1 MPFIYILHF
10 ENKLAHAQHYVGCT
24 RNPLQ
29 RLTAHAN
36 GAGSTLTK
44 ALVAEGIEWQLGSL
58 MTCSQKRLRELE
70 RRLKDQANTARYCG
84 VCQQMPG
91 KFHGTEHYPIEMLP
105 WIPKSTALRRKTA
118 FETVQT
124 VRFIDANEPPS
135 TMAAI
140 MMLMREDKDAL
151 GFIPVGGE
159 AGLQTLV
166 PRGRIVLACEDGV
179 VIGYCAWNMSQ
190 DMTQGAFHQ
199 VAVRDDQRFK
209 GFARRMLQLVIM
221 TTPCE
226 SYIAKVR
233 DDLAAN
239 HFWLSMGFHQIDQ
252 NVHPTS
258 GNRINVYR
266 HIPVRKVVP

>member
-10 ENKLAHAQHYVGCT
+10 DCKLSHAQHYVGCT

-44 ALVAEGIEWQLGSL
+44 ALVTEGIEWQLGSL
-58 MTCSQKRLRELE
+58 LTCSQRRLRELE

-84 VCQQMPG
+84 ICQQMPA
-91 KFHGTEHYPIEMLP
+91 KFHGTEQYPIEMLP
-105 WIPKSTALRRKTA
+105 WIPKSTALRRTA
-118 FETVQT
+118 AFPTVQT
-124 VRFIDANEPPS
+124 VRFIDPMEPQS
-135 TMAAI
+135 TMDAI
-140 MMLMREDKDAL
+140 MLLMREDKDAL

-166 PRGRIVLACEDGV
+166 PRGRIVLASEDNV
-179 VIGYCAWNMSQ
+179 VVGYCAWNMSQ

-209 GFARRMLQLVIM
+209 GFGRKMLQLVIAN
-221 TTPCE
+221 TPCE

-239 HFWLSMGFHQIDQ
+239 HFWLSMGFLQIDQ

-258 GNRINVYR
+258 GSRINVYR
-266 HIPVRKVVP
+266 LIPQRKVEP